1 MNSKYILL
9 SSVMIS
15 LSVFLCG
22 CSSGSDGVLKIL
34 GVIGFI
40 VLFLG
45 TSLCT
50 ALITF
55 KLKRKKNN
63 SDTASSHEKEQ

>member
-9 SSVMIS
+9 STVMIS

-22 CSSGSDGVLKIL
+22 CSSGSGGVLKIL

-63 SDTASSHEKEQ
+63 SDTASSKEKG